1 MYEVIDSAQ
10 TSNTTEEN
18 KLVNCGA
25 LFITQLLGIKEIKKQ
40 ERRTIVERKNL
51 VKYKCI
57 LQRCYSH
64 CKMGDRNIEKEK
76 SEDKVGSSVSS
87 QKERI

>member
-10 TSNTTEEN
+10 TSNTAEEN

>member
-10 TSNTTEEN
+10 TSNTAEEN

-40 ERRTIVERKNL
+40 ERRTIVERKNV

-64 CKMGDRNIEKEK
+64 WKMGDRNIEKEK